1 MENNKPLISI
11 ITVVYNGEK
20 FLEKTIQSVI
30 NQTYKNIEYIII
42 DGGSTD
48 GTVDIIK
55 KYEEQIDYWV
65 SERDGGIYD
74 AMNKGIDKA
83 NGVGLLFLNAG
94 DYFVGEVLNS
104 KISIPTFLSV
114 KYKNRFGKL
123 VDAKIKNYKYGIPNS
138 HQGIIFENRG
148 VKYNLLFKISSDY
161 DYFLRLGYD
170 DKLPILNSSGYVYY
184 DNIGLSSMNYKRR
197 DEEVLKI
204 IKEHFTYKEVFIFYV
219 KSKIKSFIKGLIT

>member
-55 KYEEQIDYWV
+55 KYEDQIDYWV

>member
-1 MENNKPLISI
+1 MCKKPLISI
-11 ITVVYNGEK
+11 ITVVYNGEN

-48 GTVDIIK
+48 GTVNIIK
-55 KYEEQIDYWV
+55 RYEDQIDYWV

-148 VKYNLLFKISSDY
+148 VKYNLLFKIASDY